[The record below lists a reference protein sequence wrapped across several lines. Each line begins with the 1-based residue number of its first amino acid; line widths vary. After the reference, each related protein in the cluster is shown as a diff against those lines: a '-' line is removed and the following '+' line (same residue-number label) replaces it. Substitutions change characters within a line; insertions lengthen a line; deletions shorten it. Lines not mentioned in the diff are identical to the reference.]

1 MVETKSMNM
10 PKISIIVPVYKA
22 EAYLHRC
29 VDSILAQTFTEWE
42 MILVDDGSPDRS
54 GEICDEYALR
64 DDRIKVFHKQNG
76 GPSSSRNLG
85 IEHAQGKYIWFVDS
99 DDWIE
104 HGALRRIFN
113 VMDNSNADVCF
124 FYLNPISNSEVQV
137 PFDFKSIVGNNVD
150 GIHYV
155 GKQECAK
162 AFVEIEMIG
171 GMGWTWNK
179 WFKKSIIDE
188 NHIRFDTR
196 FAIQEDHLFTLSY
209 LLHINH
215 VIITD
220 YAPYNYVMQSGTLLT
235 RKYSFENTKMRNE
248 AMYEARCRLC
258 KTFMINNLRYENWYT
273 SDYISRR
280 VLNLRNFK
288 NSNLTIKERI
298 GEIKTI
304 NELVK
309 KNNVD
314 STIIRKYKKINWL
327 PANIVNIIVS
337 L

>member
-1 MVETKSMNM
+1 MNN
-10 PKISIIVPVYKA
+10 PIVSIITPVYKV
-22 EAYLHRC
+22 
-29 VDSILAQTFTEWE
+29 VDCLPKCIESVISQTFTEWE

-64 DDRIKVFHKQNG
+64 DSRIKVFHKQNG
-76 GPSSSRNLG
+76 GPSSARNLG
-85 IEHAQGKYIWFVDS
+85 IEHALGKYIWFVDS

-104 HGALRRIFN
+104 QGALSCIFN
-113 VMDNSNADVCF
+113 AIDNSNADVCF
-124 FYLNPISNSEVQV
+124 FCLNPISNTEVQS
-137 PFDFKSIVGNNVD
+137 PFDFKSIVGNSVD
-150 GIHYV
+150 FVHYV

-162 AFVEIEMIG
+162 AFLEIEMSG
-171 GMGWTWNK
+171 GMGWTCNK

-196 FAIQEDHLFTLSY
+196 FSIQEDHLFTLSY
-209 LLHINH
+209 ILHINH
-215 VIITD
+215 VIITN

-248 AMYEARCRLC
+248 AMYEARCKLC
-258 KTFMINNLRYENWYT
+258 ESFMINNLKYVNWYT
-273 SDYISRR
+273 ADYISRR
-280 VLNLRNFK
+280 VLNLRNLK
-288 NSNLTIKERI
+288 NSDLTIKECI
-298 GEIKTI
+298 CEIKAT

-309 KNNVD
+309 RNNFD
-314 STIIRKYKKINWL
+314 NATIRKYKKISWL

>member
-1 MVETKSMNM
+1 MNN
-10 PKISIIVPVYKA
+10 PIVSIITPVYKVVNCLSKCI
-22 EAYLHRC
+22 ES
-29 VDSILAQTFTEWE
+29 VISQTFTEWE

-76 GPSSSRNLG
+76 GPSSARNLG

-104 HGALRRIFN
+104 HGALHRIFN

-124 FYLNPISNSEVQV
+124 FCLNPISNSEVQI

-150 GIHYV
+150 GVHYV

-162 AFVEIEMIG
+162 AFVEIEMSG

-209 LLHINH
+209 LLHVNH

-220 YAPYNYVMQSGTLLT
+220 YAQYNYVMQSGTLLT
-235 RKYSFENTKMRNE
+235 RKYSFENTKVRNE

-258 KTFMINNLRYENWYT
+258 KTFMINNLKYENWYT

>member
-1 MVETKSMNM
+1 MNN
-10 PKISIIVPVYKA
+10 PIVSIITPVYKVVNCLPKCI
-22 EAYLHRC
+22 ES
-29 VDSILAQTFTEWE
+29 VISQTFTEWE

-64 DDRIKVFHKQNG
+64 DSRIKVLHKQNG
-76 GPSSSRNLG
+76 GPSSARNLG

-104 HGALRRIFN
+104 QGALSRIFN
-113 VMDNSNADVCF
+113 IMDNSSADICF
-124 FYLNPISNSEVQV
+124 FCLNPISNSEVQI

-150 GIHYV
+150 GVHYV

-162 AFVEIEMIG
+162 AFVEIEMSG

-215 VIITD
+215 VIITN
-220 YAPYNYVMQSGTLLT
+220 YAPYNYVMACG
-235 RKYSFENTKMRNE
+235 K
-248 AMYEARCRLC
+248 
-258 KTFMINNLRYENWYT
+258 
-273 SDYISRR
+273 
-280 VLNLRNFK
+280 
-288 NSNLTIKERI
+288 
-298 GEIKTI
+298 
-304 NELVK
+304 
-309 KNNVD
+309 
-314 STIIRKYKKINWL
+314 
-327 PANIVNIIVS
+327 
-337 L
+337 

>member
-1 MVETKSMNM
+1 MNN
-10 PKISIIVPVYKA
+10 PIVSIITPVYKVVNCLPKCI
-22 EAYLHRC
+22 ES
-29 VDSILAQTFTEWE
+29 VISQTFTEWE

-64 DDRIKVFHKQNG
+64 DSRIKVLHKKNG
-76 GPSSSRNLG
+76 GPSSARNLG
-85 IEHAQGKYIWFVDS
+85 IEHAQGKYIWFIDS

-104 HGALRRIFN
+104 QGALSSIFN

-124 FYLNPISNSEVQV
+124 FCLNPRSNSEVQI

-155 GKQECAK
+155 GRQECAK
-162 AFVEIEMIG
+162 AFVEIEMSA

-209 LLHINH
+209 LLHVNH

-248 AMYEARCRLC
+248 AMYEARCKLC
-258 KTFMINNLRYENWYT
+258 ESLMINNLKYVKWYT

-280 VLNLRNFK
+280 VLNLRNLK

-298 GEIKTI
+298 GEIKNV
-304 NELVK
+304 NELIR
-309 KNNVD
+309 KNDVD
-314 STIIRKYKKINWL
+314 SKVIRIYKKISWL

-337 L
+337 LK

>member
-1 MVETKSMNM
+1 MNN
-10 PKISIIVPVYKA
+10 PIVSIITPVYKVVNCLPKCI
-22 EAYLHRC
+22 ES
-29 VDSILAQTFTEWE
+29 VISQTFTEWE

-64 DDRIKVFHKQNG
+64 DSRIKVLHKQNG
-76 GPSSSRNLG
+76 GPSSARNLG

-104 HGALRRIFN
+104 QEALSCIFN

-124 FYLNPISNSEVQV
+124 FCLNPISNSEVQV
-137 PFDFKSIVGNNVD
+137 PFDFISIVGRNVD
-150 GIHYV
+150 SVHYI

-162 AFVEIEMIG
+162 AFVEVEMSG
-171 GMGWTWNK
+171 GMGWTCNK

-188 NHIRFDTR
+188 NNIRFDTR

-209 LLHINH
+209 LLHVNH
-215 VIITD
+215 VIITS

-258 KTFMINNLRYENWYT
+258 ESFMIKNLKYVKWYT
-273 SDYISRR
+273 ADYISRR
-280 VLNLRNFK
+280 VSNLKHLK